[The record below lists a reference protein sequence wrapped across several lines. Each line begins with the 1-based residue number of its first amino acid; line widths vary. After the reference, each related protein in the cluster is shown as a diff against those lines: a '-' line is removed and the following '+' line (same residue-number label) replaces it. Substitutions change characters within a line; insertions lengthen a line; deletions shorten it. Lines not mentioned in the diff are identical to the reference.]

1 MVTPDRWNQIEQIF
15 HNALARPAAERGAY
29 IARACGE
36 NSDLRVEIE
45 SLLASEANATTAI
58 GSMVSGDLREMA
70 VGSDAAALGLRV
82 GPYRLVRELDSGGMG
97 VVYLAV
103 RSDDQYFQMVAVKT
117 IRKGL
122 ASPELVQR
130 FRAERQI
137 LATLTHP
144 NIGTILDGGD
154 TADGRPFIAMEYV
167 EGQPITLASE
177 SRALPVTQR
186 IELLRSV
193 CSAVHYAHQKAVI
206 HRDIKPSNVL
216 VTFQGVVKLIDFG
229 VSKPLRPGLIPGR
242 FPETESGQRLMTP
255 DYASP
260 EQLLGQELTTAT
272 DIYSLGVL
280 LFELLTGSRPYK
292 LAGLSP
298 AAAERVV
305 CDQEIRK
312 PSQVEG
318 LSEQTRRELAGD
330 LDRIILM
337 AMDKEPSRR
346 YPSARHFEEDL
357 SRFLQAK
364 PVLARKACLLYRL
377 GKFVQRHKTASLTA
391 CAAVL
396 VFGGSMLF
404 YSVQSRLAD
413 RRLKKVE
420 TLADSAISD
429 MTEKLQQ
436 SPASVETQAALF
448 HSALNYLDQLTRSSG
463 DDPRLLLQLS
473 KAYERVGDL
482 EGSPY
487 VANLGNA
494 GTTMTSYEEALRL
507 ATVAHARLPGDESTR
522 AVIEAHQKLGQME
535 YFLEQIQKAHEDY
548 QQSLSL
554 AREFW
559 QQKPDDPLRRR
570 LLAKSYAHLGDL
582 QYANLEMPQ
591 ALDSF
596 RAAFEAFGNDPK
608 GDEDNE
614 KTLIGLYLRMAG
626 ALSEL
631 GPQSDAVAN
640 DQKAIAL
647 AEDLAQR
654 SPSAPQAQRLL
665 GTVYSYVIEP
675 AAGTEV
681 LNAGDSKLAQFYA
694 RKFLAIAEKLAAIDV
709 KNVQARHDLAFAY
722 ERMGDSLRLTQPTT
736 AVAWYRKSLA
746 LTKETVSR
754 YPLGGEAQEWIAVR
768 DEDLAAVLGDR
779 EHTVERL
786 RLLEEANSIW
796 KELASVSPGKREY
809 RITLMR
815 SDCKLT
821 DAELESSDLAKA
833 RQYTDLF
840 LPLLD
845 EFKPDSPSLTVLR
858 EIAFCDESMGN
869 LQRRLE
875 MDRALSASEREDAGA
890 ASHQWYQKSAAV
902 WDEWNRRGAA
912 TPESELERRKVERL
926 LAGQAP
932 GMIELAR
939 APRK

>member
-1 MVTPDRWNQIEQIF
+1 MVTPDRWNQIDQIF
-15 HNALARPAAERGAY
+15 HNALKRPMAERGAY
-29 IARACGE
+29 VAQVCGE
-36 NSDLRVEIE
+36 NADLRCEIE
-45 SLLASEANATTAI
+45 SLLANDAGAATVFDSLV
-58 GSMVSGDLREMA
+58 GDDLRDM
-70 VGSDAAALGLRV
+70 VLDSDSAEIGRQV

-103 RSDDQYFQMVAVKT
+103 RSDDQYFQIVAVKT
-117 IRKGL
+117 IRKDM

-130 FRAERQI
+130 FRAERQT

-144 NIGTILDGGD
+144 NIATILDGGE
-154 TADGRPFIAMEYV
+154 TEDGRPFIVMEYV

-177 SRALPVTQR
+177 TRKLSIRQR
-186 IELLRSV
+186 IELFRSV
-193 CSAVHYAHQKAVI
+193 CCAAHHAHQNSVI

-216 VTFQGVVKLIDFG
+216 VTSQGVVKLIDFG
-229 VSKPLRPGLIPGR
+229 VSKPLRSELIPGQ
-242 FPETESGQRLMTP
+242 FPQTEGGQRLMTP

-260 EQLLGQELTTAT
+260 EQMLEQPLGTAT

-280 LFELLTGSRPYK
+280 LYELLTGSRPYT
-292 LAGLSP
+292 LAGLTP
-298 AAAERVV
+298 AGRERVV
-305 CDQEIRK
+305 CQQEYRK
-312 PSQVEG
+312 PSECSG
-318 LSEQTRRELAGD
+318 LSQQARKQLAGD

-337 AMDKEPSRR
+337 AMDKDPSGR
-346 YPSARHFEEDL
+346 YPSALHFEEDL
-357 SRFLQAK
+357 SRFLQGK
-364 PVLARKACLLYRL
+364 PVLARKATTLYRL
-377 GKFVQRHKTASLTA
+377 RKFVQRHQLAALMACTTALI
-391 CAAVL
+391 L
-396 VFGGSMLF
+396 GGTILL

-413 RRLKKVE
+413 RRLKQAA

-448 HSALNYLDQLTRSSG
+448 HSALSYLDQLTRSSG

-507 ATVAHARLPGDESTR
+507 ATVAHSRLPGDESTR
-522 AVIEAHQKLGQME
+522 TVIEAHEKLGEME
-535 YFLEQIQKAHEDY
+535 YFLGQIQKAREDY

-559 QQKPDDPLRRR
+559 QQKPDDSLRRR
-570 LLAKSYAHLGDL
+570 LLAKSYAHIGDL
-582 QYANLEMPQ
+582 QYSNLEIHQ

-596 RAAFEAFGNDPK
+596 RAAFEAFGKTPK
-608 GDEDNE
+608 ADEDNE
-614 KTLIGLYLRMAG
+614 RTLIGLYLRMAG

-631 GPQSDAVAN
+631 GSQSDAVAN
-640 DQKAIAL
+640 DQTAIAL

-654 SPSAPQAQRLL
+654 SPSEPQVQRLL

-681 LNAGDSKLAQFYA
+681 LNVGDSRLAQFYA
-694 RKFLAIAEKLAAIDV
+694 RKSLVIAEKLAAIDA

-722 ERMGDSLRLTQPTT
+722 ERMGDSLRLSQPTT
-736 AVAWYRKSLA
+736 AVRWYRKSLA

-754 YPLGGEAQEWIAVR
+754 YPLGGEAQEWIAFR
-768 DEDLAAVLGDR
+768 DEELAAVLGGR
-779 EHTVERL
+779 EHAIERL
-786 RLLEEANSIW
+786 HLLEEANGIW
-796 KELASVSPGKREY
+796 KELASASPGKQEY

-821 DAELESSDLAKA
+821 DAELESGDLTKA
-833 RQYTDLF
+833 WHYVDLF
-840 LPLLD
+840 RPLLE
-845 EFKPDSPSLTVLR
+845 EFKTDSPSLTVLR
-858 EIAFCDESMGN
+858 EIAFCNESMGD
-869 LQRRLE
+869 LQRVE
-875 MDRALSASEREDAGA
+875 MDRAFSASEKEAARA
-890 ASHQWYQKSAAV
+890 ASRQWYQKSAAV

-912 TPESELERRKVERL
+912 TPESEIERRKVERL
-926 LAGQAP
+926 LSRSSPQ
-932 GMIELAR
+932 
-939 APRK
+939 